1 MIKEFTDKWVKN
13 KKRLQNWFESI
24 VLDKKVFE
32 EYEFTYE
39 NILRGIVIHVLNN
52 HIDTEEPSNDIKDFS
67 TNITVIDDG
76 DYQGTQIFIIHKNC
90 YQPDVS
96 DYFYTHNYYGSCS
109 GCDTLLGI
117 MLIKNKKEQVKELM
131 QLSLHLIQKFKKFK

>member
-1 MIKEFTDKWVKN
+1 MPDRN
-13 KKRLQNWFESI
+13 
-24 VLDKKVFE
+24 VFE
-32 EYEFTYE
+32 EYEFTYKD
-39 NILRGIVIHVLNN
+39 IIRGIIIHILNN

-76 DYQGTQIFIIHKNC
+76 DYQGTQIFIIHRNG

-117 MLIKNKKEQVKELM
+117 MTIEDKKIQVEELM
-131 QLSLHLIQKFKKFK
+131 ILSLHLIQKFE

>member
-24 VLDKKVFE
+24 VPDRNIFE
-32 EYEFTYE
+32 EYKFTYE
-39 NILRGIVIHVLNN
+39 NIIRGIIIHILNN
-52 HIDTEEPSNDIKDFS
+52 HIDTEEPSNNIKDFS

-76 DYQGTQIFIIHKNC
+76 DYQGTQIYVIHRNC

-117 MLIKNKKEQVKELM
+117 MSIEDKKEKVKELM
-131 QLSLHLIQKFKKFK
+131 QLSLHLIQKFEQLK

>member
-1 MIKEFTDKWVKN
+1 MIKEFTDKWEKN
-13 KKRLQNWFESI
+13 KNRLQKWFESI
-24 VLDKKVFE
+24 VLDRKVFE
-32 EYEFTYE
+32 EYGFTYE
-39 NILRGIVIHVLNN
+39 NIVRGIIIHVLNN
-52 HIDTEEPSNDIKDFS
+52 HIDTEPTNDIQSFS

-76 DYQGTQIFIIHKNC
+76 DYQGTQIFIIHRDC

-117 MLIKNKKEQVKELM
+117 MAIEDKKEQMKELM
-131 QLSLHLIQKFKKFK
+131 QLSLHLIQKFEQLK

>member
-24 VLDKKVFE
+24 VLDKKVFD
-32 EYEFTYE
+32 EYGFTYE
-39 NILRGIVIHVLNN
+39 NIICGIIIHVLNN
-52 HIDTEEPSNDIKDFS
+52 HIDTEELSNNITDFS

-131 QLSLHLIQKFKKFK
+131 QLSLHLIQKFEQFK

>member
-1 MIKEFTDKWVKN
+1 MIKEFTDKWIKN
-13 KKRLQNWFESI
+13 KNRLQKWFESI
-24 VLDKKVFE
+24 VPNRNVFE

-39 NILRGIVIHVLNN
+39 DIIRGIIIHVLNN

-67 TNITVIDDG
+67 TDIKVIDDG
-76 DYQGTQIFIIHKNC
+76 DYQGTQIFIIHRNG

-117 MLIKNKKEQVKELM
+117 MAIEDKKVQVKELM
-131 QLSLHLIQKFKKFK
+131 ILSLHLIQKFEQFK